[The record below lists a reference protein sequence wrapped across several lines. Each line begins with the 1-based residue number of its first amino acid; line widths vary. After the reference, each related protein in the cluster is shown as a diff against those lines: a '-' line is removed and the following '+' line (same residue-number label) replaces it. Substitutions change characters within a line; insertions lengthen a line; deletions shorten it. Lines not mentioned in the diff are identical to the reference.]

1 MEPYPEVSYPF
12 GLICCIF
19 VYYPKQI
26 ICQKMFDLKIQ
37 LKDSSIQD
45 KKLNKATNSMLNK
58 IISDYKEVTE
68 KIHSKQFST
77 IHLYMLKT
85 TANKI
90 KYLKTFFEPTEE
102 MELYTYLEA
111 RADFSIAFSLNNAI
125 KRYDSYGSD
134 INLFKE
140 VMEM

>member
-1 MEPYPEVSYPF
+1 
-12 GLICCIF
+12 
-19 VYYPKQI
+19 
-26 ICQKMFDLKIQ
+26 
-37 LKDSSIQD
+37 
-45 KKLNKATNSMLNK
+45 
-58 IISDYKEVTE
+58 
-68 KIHSKQFST
+68 
-77 IHLYMLKT
+77 
-85 TANKI
+85 
-90 KYLKTFFEPTEE
+90 